1 MTKEQLLDALQAHKA
16 DDALVHQNLLEAVQ
30 GFDGD
35 TKKLEL
41 ELDKHIKKTDDGHD
55 NLIAIAN
62 DL

>member
-1 MTKEQLLDALQAHKA
+1 MNKSELLAALQAHKS
-16 DDALVHQNLLEAVQ
+16 DDSSAHQGLLEAVQ

-62 DL
+62 NL